1 MFRKEKPVIQQ
12 REAMTDR
19 LVRIIANI
27 QMERRSGR
35 LIVRRGE
42 GLTSE
47 EGILMFIQGQ
57 VTEAR
62 VGRRSGSDAL
72 NWLSTWGQAYY
83 VFASLVAEQET
94 SLETLALAPTLIS
107 GLPTTSPLQSTA
119 PVSTDKLEHE
129 SFPITANA
137 ILYSTV
143 ACAEATARI
152 DRAGL
157 SRAHRH
163 LYLLI
168 NGQRTALELV
178 PLVGRKVEEVRNML
192 HDLEWLGIIRVGHPP
207 LLMES

>member
-1 MFRKEKPVIQQ
+1 MAQQ
-12 REAMTDR
+12 REAVTDR

-35 LIVRRGE
+35 LTVRRGE

-47 EGILMFIQGQ
+47 EGTLVFIQGQ

-62 VGRRSGSDAL
+62 VGRRCGSDAL
-72 NWLSTWGQAYY
+72 NWLSTWGQARY
-83 VFASLVAEQET
+83 VFTSLVADQET
-94 SLETLALAPTLIS
+94 PLETLAVASPLVS
-107 GLPTTSPLQSTA
+107 GLPTTSPLQSA
-119 PVSTDKLEHE
+119 SLVSTDKLEHK
-129 SFPITANA
+129 SFPITAHA
-137 ILYSTV
+137 VLYSTV

-207 LLMES
+207 LLKDERA